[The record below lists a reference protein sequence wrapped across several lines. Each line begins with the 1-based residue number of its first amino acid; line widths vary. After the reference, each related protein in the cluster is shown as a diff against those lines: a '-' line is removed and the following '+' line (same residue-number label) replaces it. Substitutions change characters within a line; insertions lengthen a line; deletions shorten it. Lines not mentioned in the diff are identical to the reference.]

1 MCSVLGRRATPMS
14 VHRRLLCVTGSGR
27 SGTQYIHRCLRKIGL
42 RLPLQHERM
51 GADGIVSWYFG
62 GPGPYPPVEAARN
75 PGWPTFERAEQRQD
89 FAFDHFWHQTR
100 HPLKVIPSM
109 QKIHPR
115 TALEYASRVLDEDLL
130 RLPPVVRSAQLWFGW
145 NVRLLH
151 DADVTYRYRI
161 EDIDR
166 EWPILMAKLGRN
178 DPLPPVTKTANR
190 SHGFRRAE
198 RLVWEELMDVEPL
211 VAAHV
216 RMLTTALGYD

>member
-75 PGWPTFERAEQRQD
+75 PGWPTFARSEQRQD
-89 FAFDHFWHQTR
+89 FAFDHLWHQIR

-109 QKIHPR
+109 AKIHPPSVF
-115 TALEYASRVLDEDLL
+115 EYASRTFDEDLVSGSKL
-130 RLPPVVRSAQLWFGW
+130 RRCARLWLLWNTQL
-145 NVRLLH
+145 LTD
-151 DADVTYRYRI
+151 DAVTYRYRI
-161 EDIDR
+161 EEIDR